1 VTFPS
6 KILVTGAASG
16 IGAALC
22 RRLASPEVSLLIHT
36 GQRREAAEG
45 VARDCAAKGARCHVA
60 IGDLGEPETAP
71 HLVQEAHAAF
81 GALDAVVANAGFA
94 DRRGVGMLDG
104 PGLQRSLGV
113 MIAGLLGL
121 AEAAYPFLR
130 GNQRG
135 RIVAV
140 SSFLAHVFR
149 LGGDCFPASAAA
161 KAGMEGLARS
171 LAAQFAPDGITV
183 NCVVPGYVQKEQGT
197 ESSLDQARWR
207 TALERIPL
215 GRLGRPDEI
224 AATIEFLL
232 SPSAAYITGQ
242 VIHVDGGLTL

>member
-1 VTFPS
+1 MTVS
-6 KILVTGAASG
+6 AKILVTGAGSG

-22 RRLASPEVSLLIHT
+22 RRLAHPGVSLLIHT
-36 GQRREAAEG
+36 GQRREAAER
-45 VARDCAAKGARCHVA
+45 VAADCAAKGARCLVA
-60 IGDLGEPETAP
+60 VGDLAEPHTASC
-71 HLVQEAHAAF
+71 LLEQAQAAF
-81 GALDAVVANAGFA
+81 GGLDAVVANAGFA
-94 DRRGVGMLDG
+94 DRRGLGMLDQ
-104 PGLQRSLGV
+104 PALQRSLAV

-121 AEAAYPFLR
+121 AQAAYPLLR
-130 GNQRG
+130 ETQGG
-135 RIVAV
+135 RIIAV

-149 LGGDCFPASAAA
+149 LGGDSFPASAAA

-171 LAAQFAPDGITV
+171 LAAQFASDGITV

-197 ESSLDQARWR
+197 ESSLDEARWR
-207 TALERIPL
+207 TALERIPV
-215 GRLGRPDEI
+215 GRLGLPDEI

>member
-45 VARDCAAKGARCHVA
+45 VAGECAAKGARCRVA
-60 IGDLGEPETAP
+60 VGDLAEPETASR
-71 HLVQEAHAAF
+71 LVEEAQGAF
-81 GALDAVVANAGFA
+81 GGLDAVVANAGFA
-94 DRRGVGMLDG
+94 DRRGVGTLDRD
-104 PGLQRSLGV
+104 GLQRSLAV
-113 MIAGLLGL
+113 MIGGLLGL
-121 AEAAYPFLR
+121 AEAAYPLLR
-130 GNQRG
+130 RNRG
-135 RIVAV
+135 SRIVAV

-149 LGGDCFPASAAA
+149 LGGDAFPASAAA

-171 LAAQFAPDGITV
+171 LAAQFAADGITV
-183 NCVVPGYVQKEQGT
+183 NCVVPGYVRKEQGT
-197 ESSLDQARWR
+197 ESSLDEARWR
-207 TALERIPL
+207 TALERIPV
-215 GRLGRPDEI
+215 GRVGLPDEI

>member
-1 VTFPS
+1 MTFPS

-22 RRLASPEVSLLIHT
+22 RRLARPEVSLLIHT

-45 VARDCAAKGARCHVA
+45 VASECAAKGARCRVA
-60 IGDLGEPETAP
+60 VGDLAEPETASR
-71 HLVQEAHAAF
+71 LVEEAHGAF
-81 GALDAVVANAGFA
+81 GGLDAVVANAGFA
-94 DRRGVGMLDG
+94 DRRGVGTLDRE
-104 PGLQRSLGV
+104 GLQRSLAV
-113 MIAGLLGL
+113 MIGGLLGL
-121 AEAAYPFLR
+121 AEAAYPLLR
-130 GNQRG
+130 RNRG
-135 RIVAV
+135 SRIVAV

-149 LGGDCFPASAAA
+149 LGGDAFPASAAA

-171 LAAQFAPDGITV
+171 LAAQFAADGMTV
-183 NCVVPGYVQKEQGT
+183 NCVVPGYVRKEQGT
-197 ESSLDQARWR
+197 ESSLDDARWR
-207 TALERIPL
+207 TALERIPV
-215 GRLGRPDEI
+215 GRVGLPDEI